1 MCFNLEQFSKNGS
14 LDYDE
19 FFFRTNDN
27 KAPFVQK
34 IISLDNL
41 ESNLLNSKYK
51 VGINTTYEEG
61 YLLKS
66 YK

>member
-1 MCFNLEQFSKNGS
+1 MIHNLN
-14 LDYDE
+14 DE